1 MTSVPPHRRGVA
13 SSLRA
18 LSFNIGFMLSL
29 NLAMLTLTHH
39 VSREIA
45 TRLVMLGEAAGI
57 QQLSLEVQQLTEI
70 LRSSFKL
77 QSLILALAI
86 PFCVTRMK
94 KQLASSE
101 ALATNNKKSD
111 SRNH

>member
-39 VSREIA
+39 VPREIA
-45 TRLVMLGEAAGI
+45 TKLVMLGEAAST
-57 QQLSLEVQQLTEI
+57 QQLSFEVQQLTEA

-77 QSLILALAI
+77 QSLIMALAI

-94 KQLASSE
+94 R
-101 ALATNNKKSD
+101 NKTRIS
-111 SRNH
+111 